1 MYRVAEKISFL
12 LKSFLYDYFPHYIL
26 CTINVPHF
34 TNTYILTRVCH
45 SKIWTLDT
53 TLLKELVSIGF
64 ISSQTC
70 KVWSISMKTDS
81 LNQQK

>member
-12 LKSFLYDYFPHYIL
+12 LKSFMYDYFPLYNMYN
-26 CTINVPHF
+26 NVPHF
-34 TNTYILTRVCH
+34 THTYILTRVCH

-64 ISSQTC
+64 ISSQTY

>member
-12 LKSFLYDYFPHYIL
+12 LKSFLYDYFPLY
-26 CTINVPHF
+26 NMYVPHF

-64 ISSQTC
+64 ISSQTY